1 LSESERKVDKYAEK
15 TQQLKNMRDGLKD
28 DNEKVFLISIYK
40 QFSYKLSKK
49 IERL

>member
-28 DNEKVFLISIYK
+28 DNEKVSKIFLDKYSI
-40 QFSYKLSKK
+40 L
-49 IERL
+49 